1 MLLSKPRLRAIA
13 FSLGA
18 LAAVATL
25 ASCQVR
31 PLYGGAE
38 GTALNAKMHELAFSV
53 PTTQVAQYV
62 RNELI
67 FLTGGGAGESI
78 NAKYDVNLSAFSV
91 TSELLQDDSSD
102 TARAGRTIVTADFA
116 LRRREDNKLLASG
129 RRQATALLDFP
140 SQEFAKLRAIRD
152 GEQRASK
159 EVAEII
165 NADLAIAL
173 SKEPPLELP
182 KQPVK

>member
-1 MLLSKPRLRAIA
+1 MLLSRSRLRALVL
-13 FSLGA
+13 SLT
-18 LAAVATL
+18 AVATL

-53 PTTQVAQYV
+53 PTTPVAQYV

-67 FLTGGGAGESI
+67 FLTSGGAGESI
-78 NAKYDVNLSAFSV
+78 NAKYDVDLSAFAV

-102 TARAGRTIVTADFA
+102 TASAGRTIVTADFA
-116 LRRREDNKLLASG
+116 LRRREDNKLLATG
-129 RRQATALLDFP
+129 RRRATALLDFP

-152 GEQRASK
+152 AEQRASK

-173 SKEPPLELP
+173 NKEPPLDLP
-182 KQPVK
+182 KPPAE

>member
-13 FSLGA
+13 FSLTA

-25 ASCQVR
+25 TSCQVR

-53 PTTQVAQYV
+53 PSTPVAQNV

-67 FLTGGGAGESI
+67 FLTSGGAGESLSP
-78 NAKYDVNLSAFSV
+78 KYDVDLSAFAV
-91 TSELLQDDSSD
+91 TSELLVDDSSD
-102 TARAGRTIVTADFA
+102 TASAGRTIVTADFA

-129 RRQATALLDFP
+129 RRRAIALLDFP
-140 SQEFAKLRAIRD
+140 PRNLH
-152 GEQRASK
+152 G
-159 EVAEII
+159 
-165 NADLAIAL
+165 
-173 SKEPPLELP
+173 
-182 KQPVK
+182 